1 MNKKVVLLVLA
12 MAIAAALLLTGCGAK
27 TGKEV
32 AKDLSNKVEKL
43 NSYRTDATMTF
54 QHNGKSQTYQA
65 NITFKKPYY
74 YRVALTDS
82 KNKNKQMILR
92 NADGVFVLT
101 PELNKSYQFE
111 SQWPN
116 NRSQAYL
123 YHSLNKDIQND
134 PDPSFSAK
142 NNKYVFDTKTSYNT
156 TQLANQSITLNKD
169 LTPDQVQVKDKD
181 QNVIVTVKFS
191 HFQVNPPL
199 DNKSFDVKQNMA
211 AARIKGSL
219 AASAENATFTVNYPT
234 AKIAGTKLAA
244 VKPEVTNTGEKYV
257 LQYSGK
263 KPFTLI
269 ETKSVP
275 SLSIVS
281 TLATG
286 DPANLG
292 FAIGASGDRTL
303 SWSGGGTD
311 YYLASD
317 KLTQDEMVA
326 VAQSVIG
333 KITK

>member
-1 MNKKVVLLVLA
+1 MKKNGVLLLL
-12 MAIAAALLLTGCGAK
+12 AIALITALLSGCGAK
-27 TGKEV
+27 TEKEV

-54 QHNGKSQTYQA
+54 QHNGKTQTYQA

-82 KNKNKQMILR
+82 KKQNKQMILR

-134 PDPSFSAK
+134 PDPGFSAK
-142 NNKYVFDTKTSYNT
+142 DNRYVFDTKTSYNT

-169 LTPDQVQVKDKD
+169 LTPNQVQVKDKD

-191 HFQVNPPL
+191 HFQVNPTL
-199 DNKSFDVKQNMA
+199 DNKSFDVKQNMTS
-211 AARIKGSL
+211 ARINGTV
-219 AASAENATFTVNYPT
+219 AASADNTSFTVNYPT
-234 AKIAGTKLAA
+234 AKIAGTKLAT
-244 VKPEVTNTGEKYV
+244 VKPDVTNTGEKYV
-257 LQYSGK
+257 LKYSGE

-275 SLSIVS
+275 SLSIVP

-292 FAIGASGDRTL
+292 FAIGSEGDRTL

-317 KLTQDEMVA
+317 KLTQDEMVT

-333 KITK
+333 KIIK

>member
-1 MNKKVVLLVLA
+1 MKKNVVLLVLA
-12 MAIAAALLLTGCGAK
+12 MALTAVLLSGCGAK

-74 YRVALTDS
+74 YRVALSDS
-82 KNKNKQMILR
+82 KNQNKQMILR

-134 PDPSFSAK
+134 PEPGFTLKD
-142 NNKYVFDTKTSYNT
+142 NKYIFDTKTSYNT

-169 LTPDQVQVKDKD
+169 LTPEEVQVKDKD

-191 HFQVNPPL
+191 HFQVNPTL
-199 DNKSFDVKQNMA
+199 DNKSFDVKQNMS
-211 AARIKGSL
+211 AARIKDSL
-219 AASAENATFTVNYPT
+219 TASADSTSFTVNYPT
-234 AKIAGTKLAA
+234 AKIAGTKLAS
-244 VKPEVTNTGEKYV
+244 VKPEVTGTGEKYV
-257 LQYSGK
+257 LKYDGT

-275 SLSIVS
+275 SLSIVP

-292 FAIGASGDRTL
+292 FAIGAAGDRTL

-311 YYLASD
+311 YFLASD
-317 KLTQDEMVA
+317 KLTQDEMVT
-326 VAQSVIG
+326 VSQSVSG
-333 KITK
+333 KIIK